1 MNQEII
7 RAAGAVLWRRL
18 SDELLQIALI
28 HRPRYDDWSFPKG
41 KAEEGELD
49 IACAYREVLEETG
62 YESIF
67 GPELGEI
74 QYEVDG
80 TLKRVKYWSA
90 QALGNPT
97 NVMDENEVDQLI
109 WLTLNDAKNKL
120 TLESDKKILK
130 SFESF
135 GADSYPLILL
145 RHAKAVAREEWESD
159 DGDRPLAH
167 IGQVQA
173 KRFLSGFLPFVISEI
188 YTSDA
193 VRCYE
198 SIEPIARAL
207 TINPVFTPSLSE
219 YEFNRDK
226 KAWIPL
232 IKEILENESSALVC
246 SHNPVIPEI
255 VKKHIGKKNFKE
267 LDHDLLPG
275 EAWVL
280 HHRDGEIIAIDWI
293 PAPTV

>member
-28 HRPRYDDWSFPKG
+28 HGPRYDDWSFPKG

-62 YESIF
+62 YETLF

-74 QYEVDG
+74 QYEVEG
-80 TLKRVKYWSA
+80 ALKKVKYWSA
-90 QALGNPT
+90 QAIGNPT
-97 NVMDENEVDQLI
+97 KILDEDEVDQLI
-109 WLTLNDAKNKL
+109 WVTLEDAAGKL
-120 TLESDKKILK
+120 TLESDKKLLK
-130 SFESF
+130 SFESY

-145 RHAKAVAREEWESD
+145 RHAKAIAREEWESD

-173 KRFLSGFLPFVISEI
+173 KRFLSGFLPFAISEI

-198 SIEPIARAL
+198 SIEPIARSL
-207 TINPVFTPSLSE
+207 TINPVFSPSLSE
-219 YEFNRDK
+219 YEFHKDK
-226 KAWIPL
+226 KAWSSS
-232 IKEILENESSALVC
+232 IKEILESDSSTLVC

-255 VKKHIGKKNFKE
+255 VKKYIGKKNFKE
-267 LDHDLLPG
+267 LDHELLPG

-293 PAPTV
+293 PAPIV

>member
-28 HRPRYDDWSFPKG
+28 HRPRYDDLSFPKG

-74 QYEVDG
+74 HYEVDG
-80 TLKRVKYWSA
+80 ASKKVKYWSA
-90 QALGNPT
+90 QAIGNPA

-109 WLTLNDAKNKL
+109 WVTLDDAKNKL
-120 TLESDKKILK
+120 TLDSDKKILK
-130 SFESF
+130 HFESF
-135 GADSYPLILL
+135 GSDSYPLILL

-173 KRFLSGFLPFVISEI
+173 KRFLPGFLPFAISEI

-198 SIEPIARAL
+198 SIEPIARSL
-207 TINPVFTPSLSE
+207 TINPVFAPSLSE
-219 YEFNRDK
+219 YEFIKDK
-226 KAWIPL
+226 KAWSPL